1 MTLLRSSI
9 PTDSIRARR
18 YINTPM
24 HESLRVQRDHPNNA
38 PMVDKE
44 KKLSELW
51 AELLREAAVN
61 YPALWKNDKD
71 LNLAAV
77 ARHYEKHGYPIP
89 QPTLHRLYF
98 GRHDR
103 PSEGV
108 IAATHAVF
116 KIPLEMLRSERV
128 SRDLEQLLERY
139 PLQVLLLA
147 ERIGKLNKLDRDAML
162 LQLEAAED
170 RQRQIDELRKDPK
183 VTVLDRT
190 KR

>member
-1 MTLLRSSI
+1 
-9 PTDSIRARR
+9 
-18 YINTPM
+18 M
-24 HESLRVQRDHPNNA
+24 HDSLRVRCDRQNNA
-38 PMVDKE
+38 AMVDKE
-44 KKLSELW
+44 KKLSEVW

-61 YPALWKNDKD
+61 YPALWKNDNE

-98 GRHDR
+98 GKHDR

-162 LQLEAAED
+162 LQLEAAEE
-170 RQRQIDELRKDPK
+170 RQREIDELRKDPK